1 MIEGCLAVS
10 ASSGGSQAAVHR
22 GHEDRSEAEPAV
34 ARGAERDPDEDQDPG
49 GVPHAAPDLFPALH
63 RDRLGVREDSGN
75 PVPVCQDRSGAD
87 LQADS
92 SSADPRGGEAQG
104 AEAPAGTPVSAPV
117 RRNAAAEPVSE
128 AAARVSEEEAVPDG
142 DAGAAVA
149 ARDAG
154 EGADA
159 VPAGR
164 SPRFRS
170 TRRKAHR
177 HTPRSLKA
185 G

>member
-1 MIEGCLAVS
+1 M
-10 ASSGGSQAAVHR
+10 
-22 GHEDRSEAEPAV
+22 PAG
-34 ARGAERDPDEDQDPG
+34 ARGEVWDPDEDQAPG
-49 GVPHAAPDLFPALH
+49 GAPF
-63 RDRLGVREDSGN
+63 RGVREDSVN
-75 PVPVCQDRSGAD
+75 PVPVFQDRSGAD
-87 LQADS
+87 RQADS
-92 SSADPRGGEAQG
+92 SSADPRGGEARG

-117 RRNAAAEPVSE
+117 RRNAAAELVLEAAARVSE
-128 AAARVSEEEAVPDG
+128 EEARVSEEEAVPDG

-177 HTPRSLKA
+177 HTPRSQKA

>member
-1 MIEGCLAVS
+1 MIEGCLFVS

-22 GHEDRSEAEPAV
+22 GHGVLSVRVEAQDEV
-34 ARGAERDPDEDQDPG
+34 RDPDEDQDPG

-92 SSADPRGGEAQG
+92 SSADPRGGEARG
-104 AEAPAGTPVSAPV
+104 AEAPAGIPVSAPV

-177 HTPRSLKA
+177 HTPRSQKA